1 LIKEALHLVKKLVRE
16 QVQQGLLQAQ
26 GPITQ
31 MEAHLTTEGQNLET
45 QLEMGEILYQ
55 IHQAQASIL
64 LWTTLG
70 EKELSLI
77 WEADTSY
84 LKP

>member
-1 LIKEALHLVKKLVRE
+1 MIKEDLHLVKKLVRE
-16 QVQQGLLQAQ
+16 QVLQELHQ
-26 GPITQ
+26 VLEPITL
-31 MEAHLTTEGQNLET
+31 MEVRLTTEGQNLVT

>member
-1 LIKEALHLVKKLVRE
+1 MEVR
-16 QVQQGLLQAQ
+16 
-26 GPITQ
+26 
-31 MEAHLTTEGQNLET
+31 LTTEGQNLVT